1 MLNDQ
6 CEISIILAYAMSTY
20 IIASLYYLIFTRIV
34 GTPFNDSLTEEQ
46 IKIKNKSA
54 NKRRAIFYTGI
65 VFAMG
70 ILYFIQPFS
79 ECA

>member
-46 IKIKNKSA
+46 IKIKNQSA

-79 ECA
+79 ECV